1 MKSVVLNWSGVNVA
15 TLISTIS
22 VLCALGMFVTSSGVI
37 EALRTSL
44 KVPNRQKC
52 CQWFHFTELGQAKEL
67 LWRVLEG
74 RQGAAWMGRGE
85 EPNAIPSSAAG
96 PTYRARVFKA
106 LKLMLHYKGIKS
118 LIRLSH
124 APLPYFSPS
133 EKINYSFSSFPF
145 YFGISIWK
153 FRAIWYPGNDLSD

>member
-44 KVPNRQKC
+44 KVPNRQEC
-52 CQWFHFTELGQAKEL
+52 CHWFHFTELGQAKEL
-67 LWRVLEG
+67 LWCVLEG

-85 EPNAIPSSAAG
+85 EPSAIPSSAAG

-106 LKLMLHYKGIKS
+106 LKLMLHYKDQSSGYQISYRAEPCTSS
-118 LIRLSH
+118 L
-124 APLPYFSPS
+124 F
-133 EKINYSFSSFPF
+133 F
-145 YFGISIWK
+145 SIWK
-153 FRAIWYPGNDLSD
+153 NKLLLFLVSILLWNIHLEI